1 MQRVPFYGMFD
12 DHEIYNDW
20 SLADSHERFAVAMK
34 WFDLFVGARNPPSPV
49 WNETKQGKM
58 PPAAPALLP
67 GEVSFELDSSVLGAA
82 VVKPRYY
89 SFDRG
94 TLASFFVLD
103 TRQYASP
110 PPERGGPADPAR
122 RTKLGAVQLALLLE
136 WLRTS
141 QATFKFIASPVAWA
155 SGVFKFVQD
164 GWAAFEFERD
174 LIFDFIVAH
183 RITGVVLLSADLH
196 WAGALHFKRWNLVEF
211 TVSPIQSFGLPAH
224 VRYDE
229 NQELQYQSMWRNHFG
244 EMEVFGATEGT
255 KRKGAAATGK
265 AQAQQEAQGAYL
277 NLNIYRYRYDEP
289 KVVHRVRMNL
299 SDMAPGRSERSP
311 AQHTAIEPSP
321 WIGL

>member
-1 MQRVPFYGMFD
+1 MGMFD

-20 SLADSHERFAVAMK
+20 SLADSHERFAVAMR

-49 WNETKQGKM
+49 WNETRQGPM
-58 PPAAPALLP
+58 PPAAPRLMP
-67 GEVSFELDSSVLGAA
+67 GETSFELDVAVHGSA

-94 TLASFFVLD
+94 TAASFFVLD

-110 PPERGGPADPAR
+110 PPERGGPSDPAR
-122 RTKLGAVQLALLLE
+122 RTKLGAVQLAHLLD
-136 WLRTS
+136 WLRTTP
-141 QATFKFIASPVAWA
+141 ATFKFIASPVAWA

-174 LIFDFIVAH
+174 LIFDYIVAH

-196 WAGALHFKRWNLVEF
+196 WAGCMHFKRWNLVEF
-211 TVSPIQSFGLPAH
+211 TISPIQSFGLPAH
-224 VRYDE
+224 VRHDD

-244 EMEVFGATEGT
+244 EMEVFDDDAAPTGT
-255 KRKGAAATGK
+255 AGK
-265 AQAQQEAQGAYL
+265 DAGNNAGPYL

-289 KVVHRVRMNL
+289 KIVHRVRINL
-299 SDMAPGRSERSP
+299 SDMAPGPADRSP
-311 AQHTAIEPSP
+311 AQQTEIEPSL